1 MPAAMVGPA
10 AASPRRRRGAH
21 AAGDGGPTP
30 AYTVKHLPVAERPR
44 ERLLAGDGRIS
55 DAELLA
61 IILRVGVPG
70 KMVTEL
76 AAELLEKFGGFWGLE
91 RASVEQLARERGLKG
106 AKIAQLKAAIAI
118 GRRMAQSAQDT
129 RPQITSPE
137 DVERLVRFDMAALE
151 QEEMWVLLLDTK
163 HRLLGRPRPVYRG
176 SVNSTSVR
184 IAELFREAVRE
195 NAVAIVLVHNHPSG
209 DPTPSPE
216 DARVTADVRRAG
228 EQLDVELLDH
238 VIVARSGCVSLK
250 QRRLGFA

>member
-1 MPAAMVGPA
+1 MAATMARPLAASTRHSPRPPAADGEP
-10 AASPRRRRGAH
+10 SPS
-21 AAGDGGPTP
+21 
-30 AYTVKHLPVAERPR
+30 YTVKQLPAAERPR
-44 ERLLAGDGRIS
+44 ERLLSGDERIS

-61 IILRVGVPG
+61 IILRVGAPG

-118 GRRMAQSAQDT
+118 GRRMAHSAPDL

-176 SVNSTSVR
+176 SVNNTSVR

-216 DARVTADVRRAG
+216 DVRVTGDVRRAG